1 MGYIKAFVPKSFL
14 SFQLFHA
21 DERFQV
27 FALRASGF
35 ILNKV
40 RNELKRPKMI

>member
-1 MGYIKAFVPKSFL
+1 MGYIKAFIPKSFL

-27 FALRASGF
+27 FTLRASEF

-40 RNELKRPKMI
+40 RNELKRPKII